1 MMELHQAR
9 AAERYLP
16 SNVLTGYFQV
26 PVPLRPGKLLAQCQ
40 DAQILIERY
49 VPFSRHVVHAGDP
62 VQSAGTRFCKLHL
75 LHLGAV
81 KTLTATG
88 AGTLQV
94 AGLHLKGD
102 WIGFDGITS
111 GECACDAIAMD
122 TSEIWS
128 LRYEQLL
135 QAAAQAPSLLHVMHV
150 AMSAQLARER
160 EWRLALSTLPADAR
174 LADFLRS
181 WAQRLAHREL
191 RTDHVTLRLTRAEI
205 GNYLGMTLETVSR
218 SFSRLAS
225 LGLVAFDS
233 KGRRHFAIPDVQAL
247 VAFVDAKAAA

>member
-1 MMELHQAR
+1 MGTVHELFQAPTSHQ
-9 AAERYLP
+9 P
-16 SNVLTGYFQV
+16 ST
-26 PVPLRPGKLLAQCQ
+26 LLARCRESQT
-40 DAQILIERY
+40 LIERHL
-49 VPFSRHVVHAGDP
+49 PFTRRLLHAGDP
-62 VQSAGTRFCKLHL
+62 VQTAGTQFSKLHL
-75 LHLGAV
+75 VHIGAV
-81 KTLTATG
+81 KTAVAAADG
-88 AGTLQV
+88 CRQI

-122 TSEIWS
+122 TSEVWS
-128 LRYEQLL
+128 LCYAQVLH
-135 QAAAQAPSLLHVMHV
+135 AAAKAPGLLHALHV
-150 AMSAQLARER
+150 AMSGQMARDR
-160 EWRLALSTLPADAR
+160 EWRLALATLPADAR

-218 SFSRLAS
+218 SFSRLAF

-233 KGRRHFAIPDVQAL
+233 KGRRNFAIPDVQAL
-247 VAFVDAKAAA
+247 VDYVDAKADA